1 MVSSVDYRNV
11 PGEQDGLLLDVD
23 GLNPRLIEIVYIVFR
38 S

>member
-1 MVSSVDYRNV
+1 MSSLDYRKV
-11 PGEQDGLLLDVD
+11 LGEEDGLLSDVD